1 MAKTF
6 SEIISEITHGE
17 IDDLATKEMTALVAE
32 MQTAERTVGGKQKG
46 TLTVK
51 LGFTLERGVFD
62 TQAEVT
68 TKRPPKAKPRA
79 FLFAGRDG
87 TLSEEDTRQGT
98 LDLKTTAKDVSTPGG
113 AKVRDITDHRA
124 AAANDRS

>member
-1 MAKTF
+1 MPNTF
-6 SEIISEITHGE
+6 AETISEITHGE
-17 IDDLATKEMTALVAE
+17 INDLATKEMNALVAE
-32 MQTAERTVGGKQKG
+32 MQTAERIVGGKQKG

-51 LGFTLERGVFD
+51 LAFSLERGVFD

-87 TLSEEDTRQGT
+87 SLSEEDTRQGS
-98 LDLKTTAKDVSTPGG
+98 LDLAGAKDVSTPGLS
-113 AKVRDITDHRA
+113 KVRDITDGRS
-124 AAANDRS
+124 AAANDR